1 MRLITAVFFAI
12 CATALLDAFAQP
24 RAPVVP
30 VDDPRFYQAFYVAN
44 ACEAAYLPKKDV
56 QKTLD
61 RMGVLK
67 HRFLDIR
74 LGTSDTQVLIA
85 TLENY
90 SLVCFRGSQQ
100 AMDWVT
106 NVQAWPT
113 SYPIGPSG
121 TQVHAGFYNA
131 WVGARKPLMHA
142 LREVGVTKM
151 QISAQPNDSEPLK
164 ECHPVL
170 IGGHSLGGA
179 LATLAGL
186 DLVMEHYPVLGIYTF
201 GQPRVLMGEN
211 IVRDVAD
218 APLLYIERFAFKTD
232 RVPSL
237 PPSYLH
243 IGIDRYSDAIAALL
257 AKDKKAASSWFVGS
271 HAMSNYVRSMAA
283 LAAEHTQSPQTRAL
297 LDWFRKRD
305 RKLTEYLNLSTD
317 QAAKFVITLSTA
329 GGGRDVVDISKIPC
343 TVR

>member
-1 MRLITAVFFAI
+1 MRLVTAVFFAI
-12 CATALLDAFAQP
+12 CAMASLDGFAQL
-24 RAPVVP
+24 RVP

-56 QKTLD
+56 QGMLD

-67 HRFLDIR
+67 HRFLDIKV
-74 LGTSDTQVLIA
+74 GTSDTQVLIA

-90 SLVCFRGSQQ
+90 SLVCFRGSQE

-113 SYPIGPSG
+113 PYPLGPFG
-121 TQVHAGFYNA
+121 TEVHTGFYNA
-131 WVGARKPLMHA
+131 WLEAKKMLMPA

-151 QISAQPNDSEPLK
+151 RPNAQPDDSEPLK

-179 LATLAGL
+179 LATLAGIE
-186 DLVMEHYPVLGIYTF
+186 LVMEHYPVLGIYTF
-201 GQPRVLMGEN
+201 GQPRVLKGEK
-211 IVRDVAD
+211 IKKDVAD
-218 APLLYIERFAFKTD
+218 AAQFLYIERFAFKTD
-232 RVPSL
+232 KVPFVPS
-237 PPSYLH
+237 SYLH
-243 IGIDRYSDAIAALL
+243 VGFDRYSDAIAALL
-257 AKDKKAASSWFVGS
+257 SKDKKADISWFVGS

-297 LDWFRKRD
+297 LEWFRNRD
-305 RKLTEYLNLSTD
+305 RKLTEYLKLGTD
-317 QAAKFVITLSTA
+317 QAAKFVVSLSTA
-329 GGGRDVVDISKIPC
+329 GGGKDVVDISKIRC
-343 TVR
+343 TTP